1 MVDADV
7 GAKPV
12 GACSGT
18 VNQKLLRHVVA
29 SQRVPTDSKLSTCI
43 LENRL
48 CSGFFRLRLRV
59 VSGLVLLG
67 TSLDE

>member
-18 VNQKLLRHVVA
+18 VNKKVSRHVVA
-29 SQRVPTDSKLSTCI
+29 SQRGPTDFKLSTCL

-48 CSGFFRLRLRV
+48 CCDFFRLWLRFV
-59 VSGLVLLG
+59 VFKVCLS
-67 TSLDE
+67 T

>member
-18 VNQKLLRHVVA
+18 VNQKLLRHVAA
-29 SQRVPTDSKLSTCI
+29 SQRGPTDSKLSTCI

-48 CSGFFRLRLRV
+48 WSGFFQV
-59 VSGLVLLG
+59 EVETCIS
-67 TSLDE
+67 T